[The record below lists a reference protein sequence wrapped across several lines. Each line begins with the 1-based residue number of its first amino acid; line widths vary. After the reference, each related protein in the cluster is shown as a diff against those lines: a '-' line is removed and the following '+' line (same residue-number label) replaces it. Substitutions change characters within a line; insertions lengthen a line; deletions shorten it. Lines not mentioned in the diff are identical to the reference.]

1 MTTTSTSAS
10 SGVAAATT
18 TNAIDVSAIVA
29 SLMSGE
35 NKPLDLLKA
44 SVSKSELVISDLAS
58 MKSKIATLQNAL
70 NVFEDQS
77 AYATVSTTSSN
88 ATAIT
93 ATAANGVSLG
103 SYDVQV
109 DQTAEGTKI
118 NVGGINEAGALSN
131 KTVNATNFQITV
143 GNTTYTYEA
152 GTSTTPLSTLASYI
166 NSLGK
171 NVTANVIAINTT
183 NWNLS
188 IQGTKTGVANKISI
202 SNLNGGSA
210 TDNGNG
216 TGSTTWSDG
225 KTETFSLSGTTYSSG
240 ITSSNTLAF
249 ATAANSSSPT
259 VLLSQGGVST
269 PIGKY
274 SISSTSSTSLTLT
287 NDLTGLS
294 QAIQVLD
301 PNLGVTN
308 SLNFSQF
315 GIQVNFSTS
324 NNAGDTAGK
333 IITDL
338 VGKTIT
344 ISRPPITGTNL
355 SFNMNSISKNAIAS
369 INGVTYERDSN
380 KITDIVPGLTISI
393 AGTTNTN
400 KAPLKA
406 IITAAQGV
414 DNSGTIL
421 QSLSSAYN
429 DVISLYAK
437 LTQNPTNQDAGGSFA
452 YQKSLLSFIND
463 FKQKIAQGVQYGGST
478 TMSFSEM
485 GLTLQKDGTT
495 KFDAIKFSLASSSGL
510 QSKLASGVKIGYT
523 SSTDNLKASITN
535 VLKFNGTIDL
545 QTTSKKAEISA
556 IKGKQ
561 VTLSNRLQIL
571 QDKYTTQ
578 FSKLNTLLY
587 NLNSASQALTSSL
600 TALTNMN
607 ASK

>member
-1 MTTTSTSAS
+1 
-10 SGVAAATT
+10 
-18 TNAIDVSAIVA
+18 
-29 SLMSGE
+29 
-35 NKPLDLLKA
+35 
-44 SVSKSELVISDLAS
+44 
-58 MKSKIATLQNAL
+58 
-70 NVFEDQS
+70 
-77 AYATVSTTSSN
+77 
-88 ATAIT
+88 
-93 ATAANGVSLG
+93 LG

-109 DQTAEGTKI
+109 AQTAEGTKI
-118 NVGGINEAGALSN
+118 NVGGINVAGALSN
-131 KTVNATNFQITV
+131 TTVDARNFQITV
-143 GNTTYTYEA
+143 GGTTYTYA
-152 GTSTTPLSTLASYI
+152 GGSSTTPLSTLASYI
-166 NSLGK
+166 NSLGA
-171 NVTANVIAINTT
+171 NVNANVIPVDTT
-183 NWNLS
+183 SWNLS
-188 IQGTKTGVANKISI
+188 IQSTKTGIANKISI
-202 SNLNGGSA
+202 TNLNGGSA

-216 TGSTTWSDG
+216 TGSTIWSDG
-225 KTETFSLSGTTYSSG
+225 KTETFSLTGTTYSSG

-249 ATAANSSSPT
+249 ATATNSSSPT
-259 VLLSQGGVST
+259 VLLSQAGIST

-274 SISSTSSTSLTLT
+274 SISSTSSSSLTLT

-301 PNLGVTN
+301 PSLGVTN

-315 GIQVNFSTS
+315 GIQVNYSTS
-324 NNAGDTAGK
+324 NNAGDNAGK
-333 IITDL
+333 IISDL
-338 VGKTIT
+338 VGKSIT
-344 ISRPPITGTNL
+344 VLKPSITGTNL
-355 SFNMNSISKNAIAS
+355 SFNLNSISKNALAS

-380 KITDIVPGLTISI
+380 KIADIVPGLTINI
-393 AGTTNTN
+393 TGTTNTN
-400 KAPLKA
+400 KTPLKT
-406 IITAAQGV
+406 IITAAQGL

-429 DVISLYAK
+429 DVISLYVK
-437 LTQNPTNQDAGGSFA
+437 LTQNPTTQDAGGSFA
-452 YQKSLLSFIND
+452 FQKSLLSYIND

-485 GLTLQKDGTT
+485 GLLLQKDGTT
-495 KFDAIKFSLASSSGL
+495 KFDAIKLSSASSNGL

-556 IKGKQ
+556 MKNKQ

-578 FSKLNTLLY
+578 YSKLNTQLF
-587 NLNSASQALTSSL
+587 NLNNASQALTSSL

>member
-1 MTTTSTSAS
+1 MTTTSAS

-18 TNAIDVSAIVA
+18 TNAIDVSAIVS

-35 NKPLDLLKA
+35 KKPLDLLTA
-44 SVSKSELVISDLAS
+44 SVSRTELVISDLAS
-58 MKSKIATLQNAL
+58 MKSKLATFQNAI
-70 NVFEDQS
+70 NTFEDQS
-77 AYATVSTTSSN
+77 AYATVSTISSN
-88 ATAIT
+88 VSAIT

-103 SYDVQV
+103 NYDVEVAQI
-109 DQTAEGTKI
+109 AENTKI
-118 NVGGINEAGALSN
+118 NIGGINAVGGLSN
-131 KTVNATNFQITV
+131 TTVDARNFQITV
-143 GNTTYTYEA
+143 GSSTFSYA
-152 GTSTTPLSTLASYI
+152 GGTSTTPLATLASYI
-166 NSLGK
+166 NSLGA
-171 NVTANVIAINTT
+171 NVTANVIAIDAT

-188 IQGTKTGVANKISI
+188 IQGTKTGIANKISI
-202 SNLNGGSA
+202 TNLNGGSA

-225 KTETFSLSGTTYSSG
+225 KTQAVSLTGTTYSSG

-249 ATAANSSSPT
+249 STATNSSSPT

-274 SISSTSSTSLTLT
+274 SISSTSSSSLTIT
-287 NDLTGLS
+287 NDQTGLS
-294 QAIQVLD
+294 QVIQVLD

-315 GIQVNFSTS
+315 GIQVNFTTS
-324 NNAGDTAGK
+324 NNPGDTAGK
-333 IITDL
+333 ITSDL

-344 ISRPPITGTNL
+344 ISKPSITGTNL
-355 SFNMNSISKNAIAS
+355 SFNLNSVSKNTLAS
-369 INGVTYERDSN
+369 VNGVIYERESN
-380 KITDIVPGLTISI
+380 KITDIVSGLTINI
-393 AGTTNTN
+393 VGTTNIN
-400 KAPLKA
+400 KPPLKT
-406 IITAAQGV
+406 IITATQGV

-429 DVISLYAK
+429 DVISLYTK
-437 LTQNPTNQDAGGSFA
+437 LTQNPTSQDAGGSFA
-452 YQKSLLSFIND
+452 YQKSLLSYIND

-478 TMSFSEM
+478 NMSFSEM

-495 KFDAIKFSLASSSGL
+495 KFDAIKFSSASSNGL
-510 QSKLASGVKIGYT
+510 QSKLASGVKIAYT
-523 SSTDNLKASITN
+523 SSTDNLKTSITN

-545 QTTSKKAEISA
+545 QTTSKKQEITA
-556 IKGKQ
+556 MKNKQ
-561 VTLSNRLQIL
+561 VSLSNRLQIL

-578 FSKLNTLLY
+578 YSKLNTQLF
-587 NLNSASQALTSSL
+587 NLNNASQSLTSSL